1 MTVALGGIVFYKPAL
16 PQVFASFFATF
27 FFQKEKSESHAL
39 A

>member
-16 PQVFASFFATF
+16 PQVFASFLQLFSF
-27 FFQKEKSESHAL
+27 KKSESHAL